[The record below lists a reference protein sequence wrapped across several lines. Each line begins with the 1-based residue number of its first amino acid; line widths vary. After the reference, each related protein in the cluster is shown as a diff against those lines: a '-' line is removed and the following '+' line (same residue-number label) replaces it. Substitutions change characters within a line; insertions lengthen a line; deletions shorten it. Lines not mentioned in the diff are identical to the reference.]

1 MSRQE
6 IAWKSEK
13 KSGHGFRWG
22 VAGVFTVFGLTLA
35 DQLTKL
41 LAIRRLKSQASI
53 VLIPTVLEL
62 FYLENRGMAFGLFQ
76 GKIPFFVIMCLVFFC
91 AFLYAWIKIPKNR
104 YYAPLTAVLYV
115 LVSGALGNFIDR
127 IFRGYVVDFIYV
139 SLIDFPVFNLADVYV
154 VCGGILLLL
163 LVCFYYKD
171 DDDFAFL
178 KPGKRS

>member
-1 MSRQE
+1 M
-6 IAWKSEK
+6 
-13 KSGHGFRWG
+13 
-22 VAGVFTVFGLTLA
+22 
-35 DQLTKL
+35 
-41 LAIRRLKSQASI
+41 
-53 VLIPTVLEL
+53 
-62 FYLENRGMAFGLFQ
+62 
-76 GKIPFFVIMCLVFFC
+76 
-91 AFLYAWIKIPKNR
+91 
-104 YYAPLTAVLYV
+104 LYV